1 MSGVHFGVPVIEDH
15 VLYYLTDIKWDVLND
30 GIVEQCP
37 FFRHLAYIYRQNE
50 TRGDEMVPHLRDIC
64 QVFGLEVHGVPLI
77 V

>member
-1 MSGVHFGVPVIEDH
+1 M
-15 VLYYLTDIKWDVLND
+15 ND

-37 FFRHLAYIYRQNE
+37 FFRHLAYIHCQNE

-64 QVFGLEVHGVPLI
+64 QVFGLEVHDVPLI